1 MVGSGRKTLQ
11 RSNSLPVAGL
21 AVLLDIL
28 GVVDTCGEGRRHDA
42 VAQRSAGRSP
52 RTNVLP
58 SVLYK
63 DLYMMLDYLKGG
75 GMESQSLINFIR
87 ELLIFPIWERS
98 LELCFAD
105 GMADC
110 AYGQILQFF
119 PAFSNHLFSAFISL
133 LVDFFEGRFQDIRIQ
148 INRHLGFVKHE
159 TKLEVTLRF
168 RQALFGRTT
177 KPMLAQMNDLLRKDI
192 NTLAELLHGV
202 LKSQIHLD
210 QCLFVKV

>member
-1 MVGSGRKTLQ
+1 
-11 RSNSLPVAGL
+11 
-21 AVLLDIL
+21 
-28 GVVDTCGEGRRHDA
+28 
-42 VAQRSAGRSP
+42 
-52 RTNVLP
+52 
-58 SVLYK
+58 
-63 DLYMMLDYLKGG
+63 MLDYLKGG

-133 LVDFFEGRFQDIRIQ
+133 LVDFFEGRFQDSRIQ